1 MMQALVSHRQAFTE
15 AGVTAERAA
24 RIIARAVTD
33 RHPRIRYPIG
43 RDAAIMTRLS
53 RILPDR
59 LLDRLVA
66 ADLRPHYPANPRLVP
81 SR

>member
-1 MMQALVSHRQAFTE
+1 MMQAFVSHTQAFTE

-33 RHPRIRYPIG
+33 RHPRIRYTIG
-43 RDAAIMTRLS
+43 RDAAIMTRLP
-53 RILPDR
+53 RLPDQ